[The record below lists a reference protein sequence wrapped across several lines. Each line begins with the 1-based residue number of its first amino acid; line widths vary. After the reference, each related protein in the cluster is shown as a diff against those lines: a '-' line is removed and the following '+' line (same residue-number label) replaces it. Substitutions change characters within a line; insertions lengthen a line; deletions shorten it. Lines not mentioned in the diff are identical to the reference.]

1 MFFQSWYMRV
11 MKRVEENISLVS
23 NFLRSNVEGNKVV
36 QSKTSFEDSDTF
48 FWIIDL
54 VDTN

>member
-36 QSKTSFEDSDTF
+36 QSKTSFEDSDMF
-48 FWIIDL
+48 F
-54 VDTN
+54 